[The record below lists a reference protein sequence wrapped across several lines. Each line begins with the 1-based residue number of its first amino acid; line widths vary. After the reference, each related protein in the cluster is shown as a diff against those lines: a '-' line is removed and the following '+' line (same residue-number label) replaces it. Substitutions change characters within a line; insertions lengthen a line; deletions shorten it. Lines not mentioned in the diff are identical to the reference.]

1 MKKYIYILSLIFI
14 LIGCQSNNEYIFE
27 LKSSLDTNINFE
39 NNLIFDQKFNVYTYR
54 NFYNGGGVSIGD
66 INNDGLA
73 DIYFT
78 ANQKQNELYINRGDL
93 KFENITQTSGI
104 GGKRAWSTGVTMV
117 DINADG
123 FLDIYV
129 CNSGDVEGDNKQNE
143 LYINQGD
150 LTFKEEAEKYGLAD
164 PGYSTHASFFDYDK
178 DGDLDVYLL
187 NNSYQAIGSFDLRR
201 NERPKRDTDGGDKLL
216 QNQNGKFVDVSDQS
230 GIYGSVI
237 GFGLGV
243 TVGDVNSDGWEDIY
257 VSNDFFERDYLYI
270 NNQDGTFS
278 EKLTDAISSLSAAS
292 MGADMADINNDGA
305 ADIFVTEMLPSEYER
320 LKSVT
325 TFENW
330 DKYSY
335 NVKNGYYHQFTR
347 NTLQLNNG
355 DDTFSEIGRLA
366 GVEASDWSWGAL
378 FFDFNNDGLRDLFIA
393 NGIFRD
399 LTDQDYLQY
408 VSSEQ
413 VLMSI
418 VSEEQVDYAKLVEI
432 IPSRPV
438 KNHAYINV
446 GNLKFQNE
454 EITGLLTPSFSNGSA
469 YGDLDNDGDL
479 DLVVNNVNMPSFVY
493 ENKTNEK
500 ENGNYIQFDLKGI
513 GENTMAIGTQ
523 IKVSDGNNSF
533 YIQQQPIRGFQSS
546 MDLRP
551 HLGLPSDNPVDI
563 EIYWP
568 DNSITYMEDV
578 EVNRIIKADQAYI
591 NENKIKDDVEIDSKK
606 IFKRFYSKTNLLHRE
621 NLFIDFNRNRLFPH
635 MLSTPG
641 PKIISGDIDGDGVDE
656 ILMPGSK
663 DNKSSLMRWKFDS
676 LVEDTEFEL
685 PDEIQSEIVEPLFF
699 DADLDGDLDL
709 YIANG
714 GVEFSKFI
722 PYLSDKLYFNDGN
735 GKFELNN
742 KKLPTNSDFF
752 NSGTVEVSDI
762 DGDNDLD
769 LFIGERLIS
778 DSYGVAG
785 SGVLLINDG
794 KGSFKDL
801 TLEIAPE
808 LNNLGMI
815 TDALFVD
822 IDNDLDEDLIVI
834 GEFMGINI
842 FINQNGNFK
851 LSSSNMSKYK
861 GWWQTIESAD
871 FNGDGLI
878 DLVLGNHGLNSR
890 FSASEK
896 YPIRLYVNDFDG
908 NDQLDPVLTFKSNDE
923 KFYPY
928 DLRHN
933 LIDQM
938 KPLKKIFPDYNSFK
952 SASIEDMFD
961 NEQLDESIKLD
972 VNVLSSSIFMNK
984 GEGRFE
990 IYQLP
995 QRAQFSP
1002 IYSIL
1007 INDFDNDGDPD
1018 IIAGGNLFKAK
1029 PEIGRYDA
1037 SFGLYIEN
1045 NGSNGFFIPKDG
1057 YGFNLSGE
1065 VRSIILSNSNIVVGR
1080 NSDSLAIF
1088 KQLNEQ
1094 K

>member
-1 MKKYIYILSLIFI
+1 MKKNIYTLSFIFI
-14 LIGCQSNNEYIFE
+14 IVGCQSNDEFIFE
-27 LKSSLDTNINFE
+27 LKSSTDTNINFE
-39 NNLIFDQKFNVYTYR
+39 NNLTFDQKFNVYTYR

-78 ANQKQNELYINRGDL
+78 ANQKLNELYLNKGNL
-93 KFENITQTSGI
+93 KFENISDTAGI

-123 FLDIYV
+123 LLDIYI

-150 LTFKEEAEKYGLAD
+150 LTFSEEAEKYGLAD

-216 QNQNGKFVDVSDQS
+216 QNQNGKFVDVSEKS
-230 GIYGSVI
+230 GIFGSVI

-355 DDTFSEIGRLA
+355 DNTFSEIGRLA

-438 KNHAYINV
+438 KNHAYLNR
-446 GNLKFQNE
+446 GNLIFQNE
-454 EITGLLTPSFSNGSA
+454 EKTGLLTPSFSNGSA

-493 ENKTNEK
+493 ENQTNKK

-523 IKVSDGNNSF
+523 IKVSDGNSSF
-533 YIQQQPIRGFQSS
+533 YVQQQPIRGFQSS

-551 HLGLPSDNPVDI
+551 HLGLPTDNPVDI
-563 EIYWP
+563 EIKWP
-568 DNSITYMEDV
+568 NNSITYLKNV
-578 EVNRIIKADQAYI
+578 EVNKIIKISQSESYQYK
-591 NENKIKDDVEIDSKK
+591 NEDELKIDSKK
-606 IFKRFYSKTNLLHRE
+606 IFKKINIKTNFIHQE

-641 PKIISGDIDGDGVDE
+641 PKIINGDIDGDGIDE
-656 ILMPGSK
+656 IFIPGSK
-663 DNKSSLMRWKFDS
+663 DNKSSLMRWSEGS
-676 LVEDTEFEL
+676 LEKDTNFVL
-685 PDEIQSEIVEPLFF
+685 PDEIQSEIIEPLFF
-699 DADLDGDLDL
+699 DADLDGDIDL

-722 PYLSDKLYFNDGN
+722 PYLSDKLYINDGTGQFKISN
-735 GKFELNN
+735 S
-742 KKLPTNSDFF
+742 KLPTNSNFF

-762 DGDNDLD
+762 DGDKDLD
-769 LFIGERLIS
+769 LFVGERLIS
-778 DSYGVAG
+778 DSYGVPG

-794 KGSFKDL
+794 KGSFKDM
-801 TLEIAPE
+801 TPEIAPE
-808 LNNLGMI
+808 LENIGMI
-815 TDALFVD
+815 TDAIFVD

-842 FINQNGNFK
+842 FLNNNGDFK
-851 LSSSNMSKYK
+851 LDSSNLLDYK
-861 GWWQTIESAD
+861 GWWQTIESGD

-890 FSASEK
+890 FSASDR
-896 YPIRLYVNDFDG
+896 YPIRLYVNDYDR
-908 NDQLDPVLTFKSNDE
+908 NDQLDPILTFKGNDG

-938 KPLKKIFPDYNSFK
+938 KPLKKIFPDYKSFK
-952 SASIEDMFD
+952 SATIQDMFSE
-961 NEQLDESIKLD
+961 EQLNESLKLD
-972 VNVLSSSIFMNK
+972 VNILSSSIFINQ
-984 GEGRFE
+984 GEGNFE
-990 IYQLP
+990 LYKLP

-1007 INDFDNDGDPD
+1007 VDDFDKDGDQD

-1045 NGSNGFFIPKDG
+1045 QGDKGFAIPKNG

-1065 VRSIILSNSNIVVGR
+1065 VRSIIYSNSNVVVGR

-1088 KQLNEQ
+1088 KLSNE
-1094 K
+1094 

>member
-1 MKKYIYILSLIFI
+1 MKRYILSLLVLI
-14 LIGCQSNNEYIFE
+14 LLISCESNDEFIFE
-27 LKSSLDTNINFE
+27 LKSSNETKINFE
-39 NNLIFDQKFNVYTYR
+39 NNLTFDQEFNVYTYR

-78 ANQKQNELYINRGDL
+78 ANQKPNELYINKGDFI
-93 KFENITQTSGI
+93 FENISEIAGI
-104 GGKRAWSTGVTMV
+104 GGKKAWSTGVTMV

-123 FLDIYV
+123 LLDIYV

-143 LYINQGD
+143 LFINQGD

-201 NERPKRDTDGGDKLL
+201 NERPKRDMDGGDKLL
-216 QNQNGKFVDVSDQS
+216 KNQNGKFIDVSEES

-257 VSNDFFERDYLYI
+257 VSNDFFERDYLYV

-278 EKLTDAISSLSAAS
+278 ETLTDVISSLSSAS

-335 NVKNGYYHQFTR
+335 NVENGYYHQFTR

-355 DDTFSEIGRLA
+355 DNTFSEIGRLA

-393 NGIFRD
+393 NGIYRD

-408 VSSEQ
+408 VSNEQ

-418 VSEEQVDYAKLVEI
+418 VSSDQVDYAKLVEI

-438 KNHAYINV
+438 KNHAYLNM
-446 GNLKFQNE
+446 GNLTFKNDE
-454 EITGLLTPSFSNGSA
+454 KTGLLSPSFSNGSA

-479 DLVVNNVNMPSFVY
+479 DLVVNNVNMSSFIY
-493 ENKTNEK
+493 ENKTDEK
-500 ENGNYIQFDLKGI
+500 LEGNYIQFDLKGI
-513 GENTMAIGTQ
+513 GENTMAIGSQ
-523 IKVSDGNNSF
+523 IKVSDGDNNF
-533 YIQQQPIRGFQSS
+533 YVQQQPIRGFQSS

-551 HLGLPSDNPVDI
+551 HIGLPSDENVNI
-563 EIYWP
+563 EIKWP
-568 DNSITYMEDV
+568 NETITYLENV
-578 EVNRIIKADQAYI
+578 KVNQILKVSQSDTDNNYKPEQMV
-591 NENKIKDDVEIDSKK
+591 NSEN
-606 IFKRFYSKTNLLHRE
+606 IFKRLKVKSDYLHKE
-621 NLFIDFNRNRLFPH
+621 NLFIDFNRNRLLPH
-635 MLSTPG
+635 MLSAPG
-641 PKIISGDIDGDGVDE
+641 PKIINGDIDGDGVDE
-656 ILMPGSK
+656 IFIPGSK
-663 DNKSSLMRWKFDS
+663 DNSSSLLRWNSDS
-676 LVEDTEFEL
+676 LYEDISFEL
-685 PDEIQSEIVEPLFF
+685 SNEIESEIIEPIFF
-699 DADLDGDLDL
+699 DADQDGDLDL
-709 YIANG
+709 YTANG

-722 PYLSDKLYFNDGN
+722 PYLSDKLYFNDGKGN
-735 GKFELNN
+735 FTLSELE
-742 KKLPTNSDFF
+742 LPTNYNFF

-769 LFIGERLIS
+769 LFVGERLIS
-778 DSYGVAG
+778 DSYGISG

-794 KGSFKDL
+794 NGSFKDI
-801 TLEIAPE
+801 TIDSAPD
-808 LNNLGMI
+808 LMDIGMI
-815 TDALFVD
+815 TDAIFID
-822 IDNDLDEDLIVI
+822 IDNDGDEDLIVV

-842 FINQNGNFK
+842 FYNQNGSFILGSTN
-851 LSSSNMSKYK
+851 LSKFK
-861 GWWQTIESAD
+861 GWWQTINYGD
-871 FNGDGLI
+871 FNGDGLT
-878 DLVLGNHGLNSR
+878 DLVVGNHGLNSR
-890 FSASEK
+890 FSASEE

-908 NDQLDPVLTFKSNDE
+908 NDQLDPILTFKSKDGE
-923 KFYPY
+923 FYPY

-938 KPLKKIFPDYNSFK
+938 KPLKKVFPDYNSFK
-952 SASIEDMFD
+952 SANIKDMFS
-961 NEQLDESIKLD
+961 NEKLDESLKLD
-972 VNVLSSSIFMNK
+972 VNILSSSIFINK
-984 GEGRFE
+984 GEGSFE
-990 IYQLP
+990 LYQLP

-1002 IYSIL
+1002 IYSTL
-1007 INDFDNDGDPD
+1007 VYDFDNDGDDD
-1018 IIAGGNLFKAK
+1018 IIAGGNLFRAK

-1037 SFGLYIEN
+1037 SFGLFIEN
-1045 NGSNGFFIPKDG
+1045 KGSEGFVIPKNG
-1057 YGFNLSGE
+1057 YGFNLGGE
-1065 VRSIILSNSNIVVGR
+1065 VRSIIFSNSNIVVGR
-1080 NSDSLAIF
+1080 NSDSLAVF
-1088 KQLNEQ
+1088 KNINE
-1094 K
+1094 